1 MTRTSKDTRLFA
13 PFTNDCGRICL
24 VVVFLGF
31 LTGTSAIRIMEM
43 TVPPRVQAGELV
55 TLACH
60 FDLEGKTL
68 YSLNWW
74 RGSDQFYQFSPNS
87 QEPKTVYYSP
97 GITVDVD
104 LSGREVVVLRNVSKD
119 TAGQYKCEVL
129 ADYPSFEKDSEIT
142 DMEVIEVPKQP
153 PSISVRRIHWTPNET
168 LMANCTTQDVT
179 PPPELQWYINGDKLP
194 SNYSRMAVPE
204 STNSYVTSEGN
215 SSGDQTGLLF
225 RMSQLKILLDPL
237 HFGRG
242 GQATL
247 TCAATLPG
255 IYKRRSKEVALT
267 LPGFRAASPS
277 QKLYGSANA
286 HLGESSYLNM
296 VVTFV
301 LIKFL

>member
-1 MTRTSKDTRLFA
+1 MR
-13 PFTNDCGRICL
+13 
-24 VVVFLGF
+24 
-31 LTGTSAIRIMEM
+31 
-43 TVPPRVQAGELV
+43 
-55 TLACH
+55 
-60 FDLEGKTL
+60 
-68 YSLNWW
+68 
-74 RGSDQFYQFSPNS
+74 
-87 QEPKTVYYSP
+87 
-97 GITVDVD
+97 VD

-142 DMEVIEVPKQP
+142 DMEVIEVPKHP

-179 PPPELQWYINGDKLP
+179 PPPELLWYINGDKLP
-194 SNYSRMAVPE
+194 SNYSRLTIPE
-204 STNSYVTSEGN
+204 LPNSHPTSEGN
-215 SSGDQTGLLF
+215 SDGEQTGLLF

-237 HFGRG
+237 HFIGG

-247 TCAATLPG
+247 TCAVSLPG
-255 IYKRRSKEVALT
+255 IYKRRSKEVTLT

-286 HLGESSYLNM
+286 HLGASSYLNM

-301 LIKFL
+301 LISFL